1 MVLEQV
7 CGNTWVI
14 RSWVMIPLYKID
26 DHRCILLDSGLKSQ
40 REALDALLREHG
52 LRYVGI
58 IGSHAHMD
66 HAGNHMFFQK
76 EYGATVVLPLGE
88 AGLQASFLGM
98 GISIYNESPRQV
110 SEDQSLSGTVCVV
123 DRVILPEDTQV
134 SLFGVSFEVI
144 HTPGHSIDHI
154 ALRTPDDVVY
164 LGDAIMTGRTLFRA
178 KFPYVLSMADYFKS
192 LSVVRELTAPAF
204 VVAHFGIHSDIRSF
218 VDMELA
224 FLQQRM
230 LEILGLIEEETTEED
245 LARRI
250 ALAFALT
257 PKTVG
262 DALYFRRATRAY
274 LQYLLDMEYLEVLL
288 TEDGSVRY
296 RRTGKGAEEGNQSI
310 PEPGSFS
317 LNLTPS

>member
-7 CGNTWVI
+7 QGNTWVI

-26 DHRCILLDSGLKSQ
+26 KHRCILLDSGQKSQ
-40 REALDALLREHG
+40 REALDSLLHEHG
-52 LRYVGI
+52 LRCVGI

-66 HAGNHMFFQK
+66 HAGNHRFFQK

-110 SEDQSLSGTVCVV
+110 SEDESLSGTVCVA
-123 DRVILPEDTQV
+123 DRVIMPEDRNV
-134 SLFGVSFEVI
+134 SLFGVTFEVI

-178 KFPYVLSMADYFKS
+178 KFPYVLSMADYFGS
-192 LSVVRELTAPAF
+192 LSVVRELKASSF
-204 VVAHFGIHSDIRSF
+204 VVAHFGIHLEIRSF

-224 FLQQRM
+224 FLQKRM
-230 LEILGLIEEETTEED
+230 LEILGFIEEDTTEED
-245 LARRI
+245 LAQKI
-250 ALAFALT
+250 GLAYELK
-257 PKTVG
+257 PKTIG
-262 DALYFRRATRAY
+262 DALYFQRATRAY
-274 LQYLLDMEYLEVLL
+274 LQYLLDMEYLEAAL
-288 TEDGSVRY
+288 TEAGRVRY
-296 RRTGKGAEEGNQSI
+296 CRAGKAAEEAKKSI

-317 LNLTPS
+317 LKVTPS